1 MSFIIL
7 RAILNEDFN
16 RYLNNQGIVH
26 IQGTDTDKDQGT
38 VDLIQLGDEFSLWT

>member
-16 RYLNNQGIVH
+16 RYLNNQGLFH
-26 IQGTDTDKDQGT
+26 IQGANTDKDQGKF
-38 VDLIQLGDEFSLWT
+38 DLIQLGDEFSLWT